1 MLYRPYKPEDFDQLY
16 ALEKLCFEP
25 PTRFSRRY
33 MRQLVSRANAATW
46 IAEEDGRL
54 TGFAIVER
62 VERKNGVTAYIQ
74 TIEVALETC
83 GKGVGRELLTRIEN
97 SARLAGAAFIWLHVE
112 ETNAAAIRLYEA
124 QGYRCESRQENYYP
138 LGRAA
143 LIYGKR
149 LENGNASVLINIGAR

>member
-33 MRQLVSRANAATW
+33 MRQLVCRANAATW

-54 TGFAIVER
+54 TGFAIVEWA
-62 VERKNGVTAYIQ
+62 ERKNGITAYIQ
-74 TIEVALETC
+74 TIEVAPEAR
-83 GKGVGRELLTRIEN
+83 GRGVGRELLGRIED
-97 SARLAGAAFIWLHVE
+97 SARLAGAGLIWLHVE

-124 QGYRCESRQENYYP
+124 QGYHCESRQENYYP

-149 LENGNASVLINIGAR
+149 LENEMVNMG